1 MSLLYQKYRQNH
13 WPVWSKQDPKL
24 DHLVLDCQIA
34 IAPTQQQ
41 VPSRWYLG
49 LVKVPRP
56 SVMDSFLDLSV
67 PCAYYTRCTCCT
79 VALNQWNVPVFFQGP
94 GCVFI
99 TDSWNSPE
107 LLVLILDHIWASA
120 WIPIAPSLPILVLGN
135 LWGGG
140 GGGGGG
146 GKWGPNL
153 FPDTSEVNNLI
164 FRDTH
169 NMPALLWE

>member
-1 MSLLYQKYRQNH
+1 M
-13 WPVWSKQDPKL
+13 
-24 DHLVLDCQIA
+24 
-34 IAPTQQQ
+34 
-41 VPSRWYLG
+41 
-49 LVKVPRP
+49 
-56 SVMDSFLDLSV
+56 
-67 PCAYYTRCTCCT
+67 
-79 VALNQWNVPVFFQGP
+79 
-94 GCVFI
+94 FI

-107 LLVLILDHIWASA
+107 LLVPILDHIWASA
-120 WIPIAPSLPILVLGN
+120 SGSSAPLPILVLGN
-135 LWGGG
+135 LWA

>member
-1 MSLLYQKYRQNH
+1 M
-13 WPVWSKQDPKL
+13 
-24 DHLVLDCQIA
+24 
-34 IAPTQQQ
+34 
-41 VPSRWYLG
+41 
-49 LVKVPRP
+49 
-56 SVMDSFLDLSV
+56 
-67 PCAYYTRCTCCT
+67 
-79 VALNQWNVPVFFQGP
+79 FFQGP
-94 GCVFI
+94 GYVFI

-107 LLVLILDHIWASA
+107 LLVPILDHIWTSASGSS
-120 WIPIAPSLPILVLGN
+120 APSLPILVLGN
-135 LWGGG
+135 MWAGGGGWGGGG